1 MYKAFVSS
9 TFDDLLKHRSEVI
22 RTIQASGIQVD
33 PMESWQADRA
43 TPGEF
48 SSNRMVNCD
57 ICILLVAFRRGT
69 VPTGEARSIVQIEY
83 DEARRRGIDV
93 LPFLL
98 RDDVSVGT
106 GGWPLEFDERDKD
119 PAVAQW
125 RLQLRHSHGL
135 GDFGVD
141 PKSLRIEA
149 ALARWVIQR
158 VADRNKMQRRATL
171 AVSGALLSVIAI
183 LIAWIGYVYTTPSQ
197 RSAMHGRFL
206 AFHDPAVFNS
216 SPEARYLIAR
226 VLPDRDAL
234 VHNTNFSKEIR
245 DTRESFDIL
254 INNGQ
259 FIKNY
264 QSENFRYLVQRG
276 VHLRFVISDYTAAGR
291 SFESFH
297 LATGLSVVESKE
309 GSREWRSYLLKL
321 QKEIASEP
329 GKFHGSLA
337 IRWNPKPL
345 LYTMWIRDWSTSGSP
360 SALGHLGVHLYR
372 GQTHWPVFRTSF
384 RDGMELINNLH
395 EEFEAA
401 WAGSTPELENPSRQ

>member
-158 VADRNKMQRRATL
+158 VADRSKMQRRATL
-171 AVSGALLSVIAI
+171 AVSGALLSVIA
-183 LIAWIGYVYTTPSQ
+183 L
-197 RSAMHGRFL
+197 L
-206 AFHDPAVFNS
+206 
-216 SPEARYLIAR
+216 
-226 VLPDRDAL
+226 
-234 VHNTNFSKEIR
+234 
-245 DTRESFDIL
+245 
-254 INNGQ
+254 
-259 FIKNY
+259 
-264 QSENFRYLVQRG
+264 
-276 VHLRFVISDYTAAGR
+276 TAG
-291 SFESFH
+291 
-297 LATGLSVVESKE
+297 
-309 GSREWRSYLLKL
+309 
-321 QKEIASEP
+321 
-329 GKFHGSLA
+329 
-337 IRWNPKPL
+337 
-345 LYTMWIRDWSTSGSP
+345 
-360 SALGHLGVHLYR
+360 
-372 GQTHWPVFRTSF
+372 
-384 RDGMELINNLH
+384 
-395 EEFEAA
+395 
-401 WAGSTPELENPSRQ
+401 

>member
-1 MYKAFVSS
+1 
-9 TFDDLLKHRSEVI
+9 
-22 RTIQASGIQVD
+22 
-33 PMESWQADRA
+33 
-43 TPGEF
+43 
-48 SSNRMVNCD
+48 
-57 ICILLVAFRRGT
+57 
-69 VPTGEARSIVQIEY
+69 
-83 DEARRRGIDV
+83 
-93 LPFLL
+93 
-98 RDDVSVGT
+98 
-106 GGWPLEFDERDKD
+106 
-119 PAVAQW
+119 
-125 RLQLRHSHGL
+125 
-135 GDFGVD
+135 
-141 PKSLRIEA
+141 
-149 ALARWVIQR
+149 
-158 VADRNKMQRRATL
+158 MQRRATL
-171 AVSGALLSVIAI
+171 AVSGALLSAIAI

-206 AFHDPAVFNS
+206 AFHDPEVFNS
-216 SPEARYLIAR
+216 SPEARYQIAR
-226 VLPDRDAL
+226 VLADRDAL
-234 VHNTNFSKEIR
+234 VHNTNFSKEIH
-245 DTRESFDIL
+245 DAEETFDIL

-264 QSENFRYLVQRG
+264 HAENFRNLVKRG
-276 VHLRFVISDYTAAGR
+276 VRLRIVISDYTAAGR

-297 LATGLSVVESKE
+297 LATGISVVESKE